1 MDNSHKRGLAT
12 RRRNEAARRERRMKE
27 DREIRAQ
34 IEALRKVRDD
44 PDTTASER
52 LRAVE
57 LLAEFERKGYSYI

>member
-1 MDNSHKRGLAT
+1 MDNSHKRGLET
-12 RRRNEAARRERRMKE
+12 RRRNEVARRERRMKE

-44 PDTTASER
+44 PDTTSSER
-52 LRAVE
+52 LEAVK

>member
-1 MDNSHKRGLAT
+1 MNKAQET

-27 DREIRAQ
+27 EREARAQ

-57 LLAEFERKGYSYI
+57 LLVEFDKKGYSCI